1 MNDGPLC
8 VSNNYKISLLLFC
21 FIFFFSSENSYGS
34 YKDNIAKTLL
44 TIKAELMHSRTQ
56 VQMHEATI
64 IKSKEFI
71 QRLQKKE
78 VNLEQGLNT
87 LQDRQLHLKITLQKI
102 ATQPIFAS
110 LIARQGSLLSTARS
124 INLIK
129 FLTKELE
136 TNVNNESMKLK
147 VLTNLKD
154 DINLEWDLLEKTKAK
169 LDNVNQK
176 IAKLT
181 NKRSLLGKNDNYI
194 NLSKDLRNLLSDLRE
209 VNIQKEKSIE
219 SLTNLSGKNTYN
231 KKGQITENNLIPSRS
246 FRKNKPHIRYPV
258 RGKIVAQ
265 FGKLDSVGLT
275 TKGITIRTRPSAN
288 VTASFDG
295 KILYAGLYRTYGKII
310 IIDHGEGFKTL
321 LIGLGRINVKTGQS
335 VLSGENVG
343 KMDPFTPNDLK
354 INYKLYIELRKH
366 GKPIDPMAWLS
377 PIRNAT

>member
-56 VQMHEATI
+56 VQVHEATI

>member
-295 KILYAGLYRTYGKII
+295 KILYAGLYRAYGKII

>member
-154 DINLEWDLLEKTKAK
+154 DINLEWDLLEKTKDK

-295 KILYAGLYRTYGKII
+295 KILYAGLYRAYGKII

>member
-56 VQMHEATI
+56 VQVHEATI

-154 DINLEWDLLEKTKAK
+154 DINLEWNLLEKTKAK

-181 NKRSLLGKNDNYI
+181 NKRSLLGKSDNYI

>member
-154 DINLEWDLLEKTKAK
+154 DINLEWDLLEKTKDK

-209 VNIQKEKSIE
+209 VNIQKEKSIA

-231 KKGQITENNLIPSRS
+231 EKGQITENNLIPLRS

-295 KILYAGLYRTYGKII
+295 KILYAGLYRAYGKII

>member
-34 YKDNIAKTLL
+34 YKGNIAKTLL

>member
-56 VQMHEATI
+56 VQVHEATI

-154 DINLEWDLLEKTKAK
+154 DINLEWDLLEKT
-169 LDNVNQK
+169 
-176 IAKLT
+176 
-181 NKRSLLGKNDNYI
+181 
-194 NLSKDLRNLLSDLRE
+194 
-209 VNIQKEKSIE
+209 
-219 SLTNLSGKNTYN
+219 
-231 KKGQITENNLIPSRS
+231 
-246 FRKNKPHIRYPV
+246 
-258 RGKIVAQ
+258 
-265 FGKLDSVGLT
+265 
-275 TKGITIRTRPSAN
+275 
-288 VTASFDG
+288 
-295 KILYAGLYRTYGKII
+295 
-310 IIDHGEGFKTL
+310 
-321 LIGLGRINVKTGQS
+321 
-335 VLSGENVG
+335 
-343 KMDPFTPNDLK
+343 
-354 INYKLYIELRKH
+354 
-366 GKPIDPMAWLS
+366 
-377 PIRNAT
+377 NA

>member
-21 FIFFFSSENSYGS
+21 FIFFFYSENSYGS

>member
-56 VQMHEATI
+56 VQVHEATI

-181 NKRSLLGKNDNYI
+181 NKRSLLGKSDNYI

>member
-34 YKDNIAKTLL
+34 YKGNIAKTLL

-154 DINLEWDLLEKTKAK
+154 DINLEWDLLEKTKDK

-295 KILYAGLYRTYGKII
+295 KILYAGLYRAYGKII

>member
-34 YKDNIAKTLL
+34 YKGNIAKTLL

-154 DINLEWDLLEKTKAK
+154 DINLEWDLLEKTKDK

>member
-136 TNVNNESMKLK
+136 TNVNNEGMKLK

>member
-56 VQMHEATI
+56 VQVHEATI

-343 KMDPFTPNDLK
+343 KMDPFIPNNLK

-377 PIRNAT
+377 

>member
-231 KKGQITENNLIPSRS
+231 KKDQITENNLIPSRS

-295 KILYAGLYRTYGKII
+295 KILYAGLYRAYGKII

>member
-34 YKDNIAKTLL
+34 YKGNIAKTLL

-295 KILYAGLYRTYGKII
+295 KILYAGLYRAYGKII

>member
-1 MNDGPLC
+1 
-8 VSNNYKISLLLFC
+8 
-21 FIFFFSSENSYGS
+21 
-34 YKDNIAKTLL
+34 
-44 TIKAELMHSRTQ
+44 MHSRTQ